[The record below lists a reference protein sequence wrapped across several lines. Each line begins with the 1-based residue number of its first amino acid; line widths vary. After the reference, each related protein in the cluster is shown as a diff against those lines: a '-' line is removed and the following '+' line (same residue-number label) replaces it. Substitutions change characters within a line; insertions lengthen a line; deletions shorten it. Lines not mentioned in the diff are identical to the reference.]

1 MKSFFVYILT
11 NKSNEILYIGITNNL
26 LRRIIEHKQKL
37 IKGFSYKY
45 NTDKLI
51 YYEEFERSD
60 FAIERE
66 KQIKRWKRNWK
77 DKLINNVNPD
87 WKDLFYEI
95 GGNDEL
101 LETSLGFLPSQE

>member
-1 MKSFFVYILT
+1 MKDFFVYILT
-11 NKSNEILYIGITNNL
+11 NKSNEVLYIGVTNNL
-26 LRRIIEHKQKL
+26 LRRVIEHKQKA

-51 YYEEFERSD
+51 YYEQFERSD
-60 FAIERE
+60 FVIERE
-66 KQIKRWKRNWK
+66 KTLKKWNRVWKNEHGNK
-77 DKLINNVNPD
+77 INSE

-101 LETSLGFLPSQE
+101 LQKRLGFPLSRE